1 MGAHPSH
8 LDICCSRQLHNHTSC
23 RPNLSDKLFCLAD
36 LVHTRCSTCLRDTT
50 RDWAQPIF
58 LTPPPKRLAQ
68 PTKSRL
74 SWLLLDCRHCHSYHL
89 FDALF
94 TSPTSTTRPATGL
107 LLERRLGVPRP
118 ACIRGFSPT
127 RVWIAARPRPTTTC
141 DCNRLR
147 YKKEAD
153 SIVHIARIASRTRK
167 FLHNGMG
174 TSVG

>member
-74 SWLLLDCRHCHSYHL
+74 SWLLLDLRHSLALLQFPTQATDAYTTCHRAY
-89 FDALF
+89 
-94 TSPTSTTRPATGL
+94 
-107 LLERRLGVPRP
+107 LERRLGVTATCMHPRLLTYSSLDCRTAASNYDLRLQSP
-118 ACIRGFSPT
+118 AP
-127 RVWIAARPRPTTTC
+127 
-141 DCNRLR
+141 
-147 YKKEAD
+147 
-153 SIVHIARIASRTRK
+153 
-167 FLHNGMG
+167 
-174 TSVG
+174 